1 VSQVEDREKTG
12 EIMASTATPADFV
25 SLVAQE
31 IAFGIDHALDHW
43 LGRIEMELVD
53 AKLTNI
59 ERLRAIE
66 LILREY
72 KEVSGKTQLSCAS
85 A

>member
-1 VSQVEDREKTG
+1 
-12 EIMASTATPADFV
+12 MASIATRADFV
-25 SLVAQE
+25 SLVAEE
-31 IAFGIDHALDHW
+31 IVSGIDHAMDYW

-53 AKLTNI
+53 TKLTTV
-59 ERLRAIE
+59 ERLLAIE

-72 KEVSGKTQLSCAS
+72 KETTGKAQLICGS

>member
-1 VSQVEDREKTG
+1 
-12 EIMASTATPADFV
+12 MASTATRSDFV

-31 IAFGIDHALDHW
+31 IASGIDHALDYW

-53 AKLTNI
+53 AKLTTI
-59 ERLRAIE
+59 ERIHAIE

-72 KEVSGKTQLSCAS
+72 KEATGKAQLSCAS

>member
-1 VSQVEDREKTG
+1 
-12 EIMASTATPADFV
+12 MAGTATRADFV

-31 IAFGIDHALDHW
+31 IASGIDQAMDYW
-43 LGRIEMELVD
+43 LGRIEMELVH
-53 AKLTNI
+53 AKLTNS

-72 KEVSGKTQLSCAS
+72 KEATGKAQLICAS

>member
-1 VSQVEDREKTG
+1 
-12 EIMASTATPADFV
+12 MASTATRSDFV

-31 IAFGIDHALDHW
+31 ISAGIDHALDYW

-53 AKLTNI
+53 AKLTTS
-59 ERLRAIE
+59 ERIRAIE

-72 KEVSGKTQLSCAS
+72 KEATGRAELSCA
-85 A
+85 AA

>member
-1 VSQVEDREKTG
+1 
-12 EIMASTATPADFV
+12 
-25 SLVAQE
+25 
-31 IAFGIDHALDHW
+31 
-43 LGRIEMELVD
+43 MELVD

-85 A
+85 G

>member
-1 VSQVEDREKTG
+1 
-12 EIMASTATPADFV
+12 MASTATRSDFV

-31 IAFGIDHALDHW
+31 IALGIDHAMDYW
-43 LGRIEMELVD
+43 LGRIERELVD
-53 AKLTNI
+53 AKLTTP
-59 ERLRAIE
+59 ERLRAVE

-72 KEVSGKTQLSCAS
+72 KEATGKAQLSCAS

>member
-1 VSQVEDREKTG
+1 
-12 EIMASTATPADFV
+12 MASTATRADFV
-25 SLVAQE
+25 SLIAEE
-31 IAFGIDHALDHW
+31 IASGIDHAMDYW

-53 AKLTNI
+53 AKLTTI
-59 ERLRAIE
+59 ERIHAIE

-72 KEVSGKTQLSCAS
+72 KEATGKVQLRCAS

>member
-1 VSQVEDREKTG
+1 
-12 EIMASTATPADFV
+12 MASIATRADFV
-25 SLVAQE
+25 SLGAEE
-31 IAFGIDHALDHW
+31 IASGIDHAMDYW

-53 AKLTNI
+53 AKLTTT
-59 ERLRAIE
+59 ERLHAIE

-72 KEVSGKTQLSCAS
+72 KEATGRAQLGCAS

>member
-1 VSQVEDREKTG
+1 
-12 EIMASTATPADFV
+12 MASTATRSDFV

-31 IAFGIDHALDHW
+31 IAFGIDHALDYW
-43 LGRIEMELVD
+43 LGRIEMELAD
-53 AKLTNI
+53 AKLTTI
-59 ERLRAIE
+59 ERIYAIE

-72 KEVSGKTQLSCAS
+72 KEATGKAQLSCAR

>member
-1 VSQVEDREKTG
+1 
-12 EIMASTATPADFV
+12 MASTATRSDFV

-31 IAFGIDHALDHW
+31 IASGIDHALDYW

-53 AKLTNI
+53 AKLTTP
-59 ERLRAIE
+59 ERLRAVE

-72 KEVSGKTQLSCAS
+72 KEATGKIQLSCAS

>member
-1 VSQVEDREKTG
+1 
-12 EIMASTATPADFV
+12 MASTATHADFV

>member
-1 VSQVEDREKTG
+1 
-12 EIMASTATPADFV
+12 MASPATQSDFV

-31 IAFGIDHALDHW
+31 IAFGIDHALDYW
-43 LGRIEMELVD
+43 MGRIEMELVD
-53 AKLTNI
+53 AKLTTG
-59 ERLRAIE
+59 ERLHAIE

-72 KEVSGKTQLSCAS
+72 KQTTGKIQLSCAS

>member
-1 VSQVEDREKTG
+1 
-12 EIMASTATPADFV
+12 MASTATRADFV
-25 SLVAQE
+25 SLVAEE
-31 IAFGIDHALDHW
+31 IASGIDHAMDYW

-53 AKLTNI
+53 AKLTTI
-59 ERLRAIE
+59 ERIHAIE

-72 KEVSGKTQLSCAS
+72 KEATGKAQLSCAS

>member
-1 VSQVEDREKTG
+1 
-12 EIMASTATPADFV
+12 MASTATAADFV
-25 SLVAQE
+25 SLVSEE
-31 IAFGIDHALDHW
+31 IAFGIDHALNYW

-53 AKLTNI
+53 AKLTAI
-59 ERLRAIE
+59 ERIYAIE

-72 KEVSGKTQLSCAS
+72 KEASGKAHLSCAS

>member
-1 VSQVEDREKTG
+1 
-12 EIMASTATPADFV
+12 MASTATRSDFV

-31 IAFGIDHALDHW
+31 IASGIDHAMDYW

-53 AKLTNI
+53 AKLTTT
-59 ERLRAIE
+59 ERLRAVE
-66 LILREY
+66 LIVHEY
-72 KEVSGKTQLSCAS
+72 KEATGKIQLSCAS

>member
-1 VSQVEDREKTG
+1 
-12 EIMASTATPADFV
+12 MASTATRSDFV

-31 IAFGIDHALDHW
+31 IVSGIDHALDYW

-53 AKLTNI
+53 SKLTNA

-72 KEVSGKTQLSCAS
+72 KEATGRAELSCAS

>member
-1 VSQVEDREKTG
+1 
-12 EIMASTATPADFV
+12 MASTATRSDFV

-31 IAFGIDHALDHW
+31 IASGIDHAMDYW

-53 AKLTNI
+53 AKLTTP
-59 ERLRAIE
+59 ERLRAVE

-72 KEVSGKTQLSCAS
+72 KEATGRAELRCAS

>member
-1 VSQVEDREKTG
+1 
-12 EIMASTATPADFV
+12 MASTATPSDFV
-25 SLVAQE
+25 SLVAEE
-31 IAFGIDHALDHW
+31 ISLGIGHALDYW

-53 AKLTNI
+53 TKLSAA

-66 LILREY
+66 FVLQEY
-72 KEVSGKTQLSCAS
+72 KEATGKAQLNCAS